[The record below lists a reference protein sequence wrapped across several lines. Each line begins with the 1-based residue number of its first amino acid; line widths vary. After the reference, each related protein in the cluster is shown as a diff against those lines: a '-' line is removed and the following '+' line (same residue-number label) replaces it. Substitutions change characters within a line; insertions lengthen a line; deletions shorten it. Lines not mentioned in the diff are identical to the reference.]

1 MKSVGRNLLERKV
14 YMKTKRIIWFA
25 LTNVPHVNFL
35 LPIIRKYE
43 QEFDMVFTVRDFA
56 ETVSLFEKRI
66 GKPYIL
72 VGDHK
77 GGSKFRKVLGLLS
90 QIFNLYKNIPD
101 FDIKISV
108 GGMSSSPIA
117 WSKGKLS
124 VTFDDNETSP
134 NWMYAPFTNLA
145 FWPKVISP
153 AKLGK
158 QGFKKNLY
166 QYNGYKEDFYLANY
180 QPNPDFLKQLP
191 FEHYVVVRP
200 ENIKASY
207 VEGRQSIVPELLKQ
221 LDAAGYNI
229 LFLPRY
235 ESDRDYAQGIK
246 NIYIPKDA
254 VNGLDACYYADAI
267 LTGAGTMAREAACLG
282 VPSVSFFAGAH
293 LLAVDQSFVDS
304 GKMFYSRDV
313 QQIMHFLNKSRHSF
327 FTKRGGDVA
336 GLERCKQVQ
345 QEILDV
351 LDQKIREYLAKQ
363 K

>member
-1 MKSVGRNLLERKV
+1 
-14 YMKTKRIIWFA
+14 
-25 LTNVPHVNFL
+25 
-35 LPIIRKYE
+35 
-43 QEFDMVFTVRDFA
+43 MVFTLRDFA
-56 ETVSLFEKRI
+56 ETKGLFEKRV
-66 GKPYIL
+66 GKPYICI
-72 VGDHK
+72 GEHQ
-77 GGSKFRKVLGLLS
+77 GGNKLKKIMGMLKR
-90 QIFNLYKNIPD
+90 IWNLYRQVPH
-101 FDIKISV
+101 FDIKISLC
-108 GGMSSSPIA
+108 GDTSSIVA
-117 WSKGKLS
+117 WSKRKLS

-134 NWMYAPFTNLA
+134 NWMYAPFTTLA
-145 FWPKVISP
+145 FWPKVINP
-153 AKLGK
+153 AILRK

-180 QPNPDFLKQLP
+180 EPNPAFLEQLP

-207 VEGRQSIVPELLKQ
+207 VEGRQSIVPELLKE

-235 ESDRDYAQGIK
+235 ESDRNYAQGIK
-246 NIYIPKDA
+246 NIYIPKEA

-293 LLAVDQSFVDS
+293 LLAVDQSMVDA

-313 QQIMHFLNKSRHSF
+313 QQIMQFLNNSRHSF
-327 FTKRGGDVA
+327 FTERGGGIA
-336 GLERCKQVQ
+336 GLERCKSVQ

-351 LDQKIREYLAKQ
+351 LDKKIREYLAE
-363 K
+363 

>member
-1 MKSVGRNLLERKV
+1 MTTK
-14 YMKTKRIIWFA
+14 KTIWFDI
-25 LTNVPHVNFL
+25 TNVPHVNFL
-35 LPIIRKYE
+35 LPIVRKLE
-43 QEFDMVFTVRDFA
+43 VEFNIIYSLRDFA
-56 ETVSLFEKRI
+56 ETKSLFEKRI
-66 GKPYIL
+66 AKEYIE
-72 VGDHK
+72 VGQHK
-77 GGSKFRKVLGLLS
+77 GGSKLRKILGVVERVFLLNK
-90 QIFNLYKNIPD
+90 QIPQ
-101 FDIKISV
+101 FDIKISC
-108 GGMSSSPIA
+108 GGDASSIIA
-117 WSKGKLS
+117 KLRGKMS
-124 VTFDDNETSP
+124 VTFDDNEKAP
-134 NWMYAPFTNLA
+134 NWRYAPFSDLA
-145 FWPKVISP
+145 FWPKVVP
-153 AKLGK
+153 QQKLRK
-158 QGFKKNLY
+158 QLFKKNLY

-180 QPNPDFLKQLP
+180 EPNPAFLGQLP

-200 ENIKASY
+200 ENIKANY

-293 LLAVDQSFVDS
+293 LLSVDQSLVDA
-304 GKMFYSRDV
+304 GKMFFSRDV
-313 QQIMHFLNKSRHSF
+313 AQIMQYLEHAKDSF
-327 FTKRGGDVA
+327 FEYRAGGIA

-351 LDQKIREYLAKQ
+351 LDQQIRAYLKSQ
-363 K
+363 N

>member
-1 MKSVGRNLLERKV
+1 MK
-14 YMKTKRIIWFA
+14 KTIWFDI
-25 LTNVPHVNFL
+25 TNVPHVNFL
-35 LPIIRKYE
+35 LPIIREYE
-43 QEFDMVFTVRDFA
+43 QEFEMVFSVRDFA
-56 ETVSLFEKRI
+56 ETKSLFEKRI
-66 GKPYIL
+66 GKPYIE
-72 VGDHK
+72 
-77 GGSKFRKVLGLLS
+77 GGKHQGGNKLKKLWSLFQRIVKFNKE
-90 QIFNLYKNIPD
+90 IPA

-108 GGMSSSPIA
+108 GGDSSSPVA
-117 WSKGKLS
+117 WHRGKMA

-134 NWMYAPFTNLA
+134 NWMYAPFTDLA
-145 FWPKVISP
+145 FWPKVINP
-153 AKLGK
+153 TVLRK

-166 QYNGYKEDFYLANY
+166 QYNGYKEDFYLADY
-180 QPNPDFLKQLP
+180 QPNPSFLKQLP

-207 VEGRQSIVPELLKQ
+207 VEGRQSIVPELLKE

-293 LLAVDQSFVDS
+293 LLAVDQSMVEA

-313 QQIMHFLNKSRHSF
+313 QQIMQFLNNSRHSF
-327 FTKRGGDVA
+327 FTERGGGIA

-351 LDQKIREYLAKQ
+351 LDKKIREYLAKQ

>member
-1 MKSVGRNLLERKV
+1 MSN
-14 YMKTKRIIWFA
+14 KRVIWFDFN
-25 LTNVPHVNFL
+25 NVPHVNFL
-35 LPIIRKYE
+35 LPIVRKYE
-43 QEFDMVFTVRDFA
+43 QEFDMVFSVRNFA
-56 ETVSLFEKRI
+56 ETKGLFEKRVNR
-66 GKPYIL
+66 PYVEAGTHQGGNKLKKIL
-72 VGDHK
+72 GVVK
-77 GGSKFRKVLGLLS
+77 RLNLLRK
-90 QIFNLYKNIPD
+90 QIPY

-108 GGMSSSPIA
+108 GGDASSMLA
-117 WSKGKLS
+117 KMRGKLS

-134 NWMYAPFTNLA
+134 NWRYAPFSDLA
-145 FWPKVISP
+145 FWPKVIN
-153 AKLGK
+153 AERLRK
-158 QGFKKNLY
+158 QFFRKNLC
-166 QYNGYKEDFYLANY
+166 QYNGYKEDFYLADY
-180 QPNPDFLKQLP
+180 QPDSTFLSKLP

-207 VEGRQSIVPELLKQ
+207 VEGRQSIVPELLKE
-221 LDAAGYNI
+221 LDAQGYNI

-246 NIYIPKDA
+246 NIYIPKEA

-293 LLAVDQSFVDS
+293 LLAVDQSMVDA

-313 QQIMHFLNKSRHSF
+313 QQIMQFLNNSRHSF
-327 FTKRGGDVA
+327 FTERGGGVA

-351 LDQKIREYLAKQ
+351 LDKKIREYLAKQ

>member
-1 MKSVGRNLLERKV
+1 MK
-14 YMKTKRIIWFA
+14 KTIWFDI
-25 LTNVPHVNFL
+25 TNVPHVNFL
-35 LPIIRKYE
+35 LPIINKYE
-43 QEFDMVFTVRDFA
+43 DEFNMVFTVRNFA
-56 ETVSLFEKRI
+56 ETIGLFEKRI
-66 GKPYIL
+66 GKPYL
-72 VGDHK
+72 ELGEHQ
-77 GGSKFRKVLGLLS
+77 GGNKLKKLLGLFKRIGQLNR
-90 QIFNLYKNIPD
+90 QLPD
-101 FDIKISV
+101 FDIKISL
-108 GGMSSSPIA
+108 GGDSSSPVA
-117 WSKGKLS
+117 WHRDKMAI
-124 VTFDDNETSP
+124 TFDDNETSP

-145 FWPKVISP
+145 FWPKVINP
-153 AKLGK
+153 AVLRK

-180 QPNPDFLKQLP
+180 EPNSGFLEQLP

-207 VEGRQSIVPELLKQ
+207 VEGRQSIVPELLKA
-221 LDAAGYNI
+221 LDEQGYNI

-235 ESDRDYAQGIK
+235 DFDHEYAKGIK
-246 NIYIPKDA
+246 NIYIPKEA

-293 LLAVDQSFVDS
+293 LLAVDQSMVDA

-313 QQIMHFLNKSRHSF
+313 QQIMQFLNSSRHSF
-327 FTKRGGDVA
+327 FVERGGGIA
-336 GLERCKQVQ
+336 GLARCKAVQ

>member
-1 MKSVGRNLLERKV
+1 MK
-14 YMKTKRIIWFA
+14 KTIWFDI
-25 LTNVPHVNFL
+25 TNVPHVNFL
-35 LPIIRKYE
+35 LPIIREYE
-43 QEFDMVFTVRDFA
+43 QEFEMVFSVRDFA
-56 ETVSLFEKRI
+56 ETKSLFEKRI
-66 GKPYIL
+66 GKPYIE
-72 VGDHK
+72 
-77 GGSKFRKVLGLLS
+77 GGKHQGGNKLKKLWGLFQRIVKFNKE
-90 QIFNLYKNIPD
+90 IPA

-108 GGMSSSPIA
+108 GGDSSSPVA
-117 WSKGKLS
+117 WRRGKMA

-134 NWMYAPFTNLA
+134 NWMYAPFTDLA
-145 FWPKVISP
+145 FWPKVINP
-153 AKLGK
+153 TVLRK

-166 QYNGYKEDFYLANY
+166 QYNGYKEDFYLADY
-180 QPNPDFLKQLP
+180 QPNPAFLDQLP
-191 FEHYVVVRP
+191 FKHYVVVRP

-207 VEGRQSIVPELLKQ
+207 VEGRQSIVPELLKE

-235 ESDRDYAQGIK
+235 ESDRNYAQGIK
-246 NIYIPKDA
+246 HIYIPKDA

-293 LLAVDQSFVDS
+293 LLAVDQSMVDA
-304 GKMFYSRDV
+304 GNMFYSRDV
-313 QQIMHFLNKSRHSF
+313 QQIMQFLNNSRHSF
-327 FTKRGGDVA
+327 FTERGGGIA

-351 LDQKIREYLAKQ
+351 LDKKIREYLSKQ

>member
-1 MKSVGRNLLERKV
+1 MK
-14 YMKTKRIIWFA
+14 KTIWFDI
-25 LTNVPHVNFL
+25 TNVPHVNFL
-35 LPIIRKYE
+35 LPIINKYE
-43 QEFDMVFTVRDFA
+43 DEFNMVFTVRNFA
-56 ETVSLFEKRI
+56 ETIGLFEKRI
-66 GKPYIL
+66 GKPYL
-72 VGDHK
+72 ELGEHQ
-77 GGSKFRKVLGLLS
+77 GGNKLKKLLGLFKRIGQLNR
-90 QIFNLYKNIPD
+90 QLPD
-101 FDIKISV
+101 FDIKISL
-108 GGMSSSPIA
+108 GGDSSSPVA
-117 WSKGKLS
+117 WHRDKMAI
-124 VTFDDNETSP
+124 TFDDNETSP

-145 FWPKVISP
+145 FWPKVINP
-153 AKLGK
+153 AVLRK

-180 QPNPDFLKQLP
+180 EPNSGFLEQLP

-313 QQIMHFLNKSRHSF
+313 QQIMQFLNNSRHSF
-327 FTKRGGDVA
+327 FTERGGGIA

>member
-1 MKSVGRNLLERKV
+1 
-14 YMKTKRIIWFA
+14 MKTKKIIWFA

-35 LPIIRKYE
+35 LPIIQKYE

-56 ETVSLFEKRI
+56 ETISLFEKRI
-66 GKPYIL
+66 GKPYVLI
-72 VGDHK
+72 GDHK

-90 QIFNLYKNIPD
+90 QIFNLYRNIPD
-101 FDIKISV
+101 FDVKISV
-108 GGMSSSPIA
+108 GGMSSSPVA
-117 WSKGKLS
+117 WSKRKLS

-134 NWMYAPFTNLA
+134 NWMYAPFTDLA
-145 FWPKVISP
+145 FWPKVID
-153 AKLGK
+153 KKCLNK
-158 QGFKKNLY
+158 QFFKKNLY

-180 QPNPDFLKQLP
+180 QPNPDFLNQLP

-207 VEGRQSIVPELLKQ
+207 VEGRQSIVPELLKA
-221 LDAAGYNI
+221 LDAKGYNI

-282 VPSVSFFAGAH
+282 VPSVSFFAGVH
-293 LLAVDQSFVDS
+293 LLTVDQSLVDAR
-304 GKMFYSRDV
+304 KMFYSRDV
-313 QQIMHFLNKSRHSF
+313 QDIMQYLETAKGNFYVE
-327 FTKRGGDVA
+327 RGGGIV

-345 QEILDV
+345 QEILNV
-351 LDQKIREYLAKQ
+351 LDKKIREYLAL
-363 K
+363 

>member
-1 MKSVGRNLLERKV
+1 MK
-14 YMKTKRIIWFA
+14 KTTIWFD

-43 QEFDMVFTVRDFA
+43 EDFEMVFTVRDFA
-56 ETVSLFEKRI
+56 ETKSLFEKRI
-66 GKPYIL
+66 GKPYIE
-72 VGDHK
+72 
-77 GGSKFRKVLGLLS
+77 GGQHQGGNKLKKLWGLFQRIIKF
-90 QIFNLYKNIPD
+90 YKEVPA

-108 GGMSSSPIA
+108 GGDSSSPVA

-134 NWMYAPFTNLA
+134 NWMYAPFTDLA
-145 FWPKVISP
+145 FWPKLID
-153 AKLGK
+153 AERLRK
-158 QGFKKNLY
+158 QFFRKNIY
-166 QYNGYKEDFYLANY
+166 QYNGYKEDFYLADY
-180 QPNPDFLKQLP
+180 QPDATFVEKLP

-207 VEGRQSIVPELLKQ
+207 VEGRQSIVPELLKA
-221 LDAAGYNI
+221 LDAQGYNI

-235 ESDRDYAQGIK
+235 ESDRDYAHGIN
-246 NIYIPKDA
+246 NIFIPKEA

-293 LLAVDQSFVDS
+293 LLAVDQSLVDA

-313 QQIMHFLNKSRHSF
+313 QQIMQFLNNSHHSF
-327 FTKRGGDVA
+327 FTKRGGGFA

>member
-1 MKSVGRNLLERKV
+1 MKK
-14 YMKTKRIIWFA
+14 KKIIWFA

-56 ETVSLFEKRI
+56 ETISLFEKRI

-77 GGSKFRKVLGLLS
+77 GSSKFRKVLGLLS
-90 QIFNLYKNIPD
+90 QIFNLYRNIPD

-108 GGMSSSPIA
+108 GGMSSSPVA

-124 VTFDDNETSP
+124 ITFDDNETSP
-134 NWMYAPFTNLA
+134 NWMYAPFTDIA
-145 FWPKVISP
+145 FWPKVIDTEQ
-153 AKLGK
+153 LNK
-158 QGFKKNLY
+158 QFFKKNLY

-180 QPNPDFLKQLP
+180 QPDLTFLSKLP

-207 VEGRQSIVPELLKQ
+207 VEGRQSIVPELLKA
-221 LDAAGYNI
+221 LDAKGYNT

-235 ESDRDYAQGIK
+235 ESDREYAKGIK
-246 NIYIPKDA
+246 NIYIPSEA
-254 VNGLDACYYADAI
+254 VNGMDACYYADAI

-282 VPSVSFFAGAH
+282 VPSVSFFAGSH
-293 LLAVDQSFVDS
+293 LLSVDQSLVDA

-313 QQIMHFLNKSRHSF
+313 QDIMQYLEAAKGNFYV
-327 FTKRGGDVA
+327 KRGGGIV

-351 LDQKIREYLAKQ
+351 LDQCIREYLNDK
-363 K
+363 

>member
-1 MKSVGRNLLERKV
+1 MK
-14 YMKTKRIIWFA
+14 KTIWFDI
-25 LTNVPHVNFL
+25 TNVPHVNFL
-35 LPIIRKYE
+35 LPVIHKYE
-43 QEFDMVFTVRDFA
+43 EEFDLVFTIRDFA
-56 ETVSLFEKRI
+56 ETKGLFEKRV
-66 GKPYIL
+66 GKPYLLIGEHQGGNKIKKIL
-72 VGDHK
+72 GMLK
-77 GGSKFRKVLGLLS
+77 RIWS
-90 QIFNLYKNIPD
+90 LYRQVPH
-101 FDIKISV
+101 FDIKISLC
-108 GGMSSSPIA
+108 GDTSSIVA
-117 WSKGKLS
+117 RARRKMS

-145 FWPKVISP
+145 FWPKVINP
-153 AKLGK
+153 AILRK

-180 QPNPDFLKQLP
+180 EPNPAFLEQLP

-207 VEGRQSIVPELLKQ
+207 VEGRQSIVPELLKA

-293 LLAVDQSFVDS
+293 LLAVDQSMVEA

-313 QQIMHFLNKSRHSF
+313 QQIMHFLDNSRNSF
-327 FTKRGGDVA
+327 FTSRGGGIA

-345 QEILDV
+345 QEILNT
-351 LDQKIREYLAKQ
+351 LDKKIHEYLAE
-363 K
+363 

>member
-1 MKSVGRNLLERKV
+1 MNMK
-14 YMKTKRIIWFA
+14 KTIWFDI
-25 LTNVPHVNFL
+25 TNVPHVNFL
-35 LPIIRKYE
+35 LPVIHKYE
-43 QEFDMVFTVRDFA
+43 EEFDLVFTIRDFA
-56 ETVSLFEKRI
+56 ETKGLFEKRV
-66 GKPYIL
+66 GKPYLLIGEHQGGNKIKKIL
-72 VGDHK
+72 GMLK
-77 GGSKFRKVLGLLS
+77 RIWS
-90 QIFNLYKNIPD
+90 LYRQVPH
-101 FDIKISV
+101 FDIKISLC
-108 GGMSSSPIA
+108 GDTSSIVA
-117 WSKGKLS
+117 RARRKMS

-145 FWPKVISP
+145 FWPKVINP
-153 AKLGK
+153 AILRK

-180 QPNPDFLKQLP
+180 EPNPAFLEQLP

-207 VEGRQSIVPELLKQ
+207 VEGRQSIVPELLKA

-293 LLAVDQSFVDS
+293 LLAVDQSMVEA

-313 QQIMHFLNKSRHSF
+313 QQIMHFLDNSRNSF
-327 FTKRGGDVA
+327 FTSRGGGIA

-345 QEILDV
+345 QEILNT
-351 LDQKIREYLAKQ
+351 LDKKIHEYLAE
-363 K
+363 

>member
-1 MKSVGRNLLERKV
+1 MTKKKV
-14 YMKTKRIIWFA
+14 IW
-25 LTNVPHVNFL
+25 LDITNVPHVNFL

-43 QEFDMVFTVRDFA
+43 EEFDIIYSLRDFA
-56 ETVSLFEKRI
+56 ETKGLFEKRI
-66 GKPYIL
+66 GKPYL
-72 VGDHK
+72 EAGTHQ
-77 GGSKFRKVLGLLS
+77 GGSKLKKILGVFKRFSILRK
-90 QIFNLYKNIPD
+90 NLPY

-108 GGMSSSPIA
+108 GGDASSMLA
-117 WSKGKLS
+117 KLRGKLS

-134 NWMYAPFTNLA
+134 NWRYAPFSDLA
-145 FWPKVISP
+145 FWPKVINP
-153 AKLGK
+153 TVLRK

-180 QPNPDFLKQLP
+180 EPNPAFLEQLP
-191 FEHYVVVRP
+191 FEHYIVVRP

-207 VEGRQSIVPELLKQ
+207 VEGRQSIVPELLKE

-235 ESDRDYAQGIK
+235 ESDKDYAAGIK
-246 NIYIPKDA
+246 NIYVPKEA

-293 LLAVDQSFVDS
+293 LLAVDQSMVDA

-313 QQIMHFLNKSRHSF
+313 QQIMQFLDKSRNSF
-327 FTKRGGDVA
+327 FTSRGGGIA
-336 GLERCKQVQ
+336 GLERCKSVQ
-345 QEILDV
+345 QEILNT
-351 LDQKIREYLAKQ
+351 LDKKIREYLGE
-363 K
+363 